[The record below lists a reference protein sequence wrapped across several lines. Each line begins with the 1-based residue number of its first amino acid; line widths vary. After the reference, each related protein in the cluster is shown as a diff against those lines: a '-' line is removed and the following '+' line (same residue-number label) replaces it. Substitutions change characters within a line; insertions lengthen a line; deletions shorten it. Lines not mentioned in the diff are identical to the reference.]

1 MVSARNEVN
10 NQLRRLECRNNK
22 AEQEET
28 KEIIKCR
35 VDYLQ
40 KTKRTEKRK
49 TDDEGTAVKRPKN
62 KTERPKNKAKEVPE
76 INTLDY

>member
-1 MVSARNEVN
+1 MVSTLNEVN
-10 NQLRRLECRNNK
+10 NQLRRLQCRSNRAGK
-22 AEQEET
+22 EET

-49 TDDEGTAVKRPKN
+49 TDDEGTATKKPKN
-62 KTERPKNKAKEVPE
+62 ETERPKIKAKEVPE
-76 INTLDY
+76 IIVLDY